1 MEDNSEYFKYFVYD
15 PLVTTG
21 LRWRLDMYG
30 GIHYSAL
37 LRKAGYIAFILFM
50 LAVIGIGGVLTVI
63 TAGIALVGYYPIQF
77 SDWVLSKVRSIS
89 AKRVLSKVFKKGI
102 K

>member
-1 MEDNSEYFKYFVYD
+1 M
-15 PLVTTG
+15 TT
-21 LRWRLDMYG
+21 YETF
-30 GIHYSAL
+30 AL
-37 LRKAGYIAFILFM
+37 TIGYIAFSLFILT
-50 LAVIGIGGVLTVI
+50 VIGIGGVLTVI
-63 TAGIALVGYYPIQF
+63 STAVCLVEYYPIKL